1 MAGNLKQTIEFQAK
15 GIRKLKKQYKELE
28 NRTKGLEGS
37 TAKAGGG
44 LKSLGK
50 TAAVAGAAF
59 FGARAIIGGLQ
70 QSIQLAS
77 KFQGV
82 SRGFDNLAKSAGF
95 SSDAFSKFQDATD
108 GTIGSIELMTQANNA
123 MLLGITDS
131 EDQMAE
137 MFDVAQRLAQGL
149 GKDTAFGIESL
160 VTGLGRQSK
169 LMLDNL
175 GIMIDVDKAN
185 KDFAKSLNKSTS
197 ELTDQERKQA
207 FVNTAMEEGRKLVEK
222 MGEEQLTMASS
233 MDQAKSAASDVG
245 IELGQSL
252 SPAVTKIASGFA
264 GAATAVANYIKSLR
278 LSTAEITEA
287 TTAEEKE
294 DILLAK
300 IATKKQ
306 TLIDI
311 GWQLGAGGRQKME
324 NELLQLQVELVE
336 AINKRKDKEL
346 EASLKK
352 LDITMKQIEAEQKLI
367 EEENKKGK
375 SLDLGGEDFEAFIR
389 QQQELADAKAVE
401 AEWNDIIKEQYP
413 LLAESMGLL
422 GDQMELTAQD
432 RAAIQTEFN
441 ERYIQSVKGTYLLES
456 KEITD
461 AMARYSKVEK
471 DKTKLTEMETALRTE
486 LQLKTGQSAAAHF
499 ASTMQKMADSGMVGM
514 ETAKDFAKIQA
525 MVDSYAAANAAYKAM
540 AGIPVV
546 GPALAI
552 AAAAA
557 AIGAGFANVR
567 AIESAETGFEGIVDR
582 PTMFMTGEGNKR
594 EHIAVTPL
602 ENPNINGPKGG
613 SNITINVSSP
623 LMDES
628 VVETII
634 PAIKRAVRL
643 DLA

>member
-95 SSDAFSKFQDATD
+95 SSEAFSKFQDATD
-108 GTIGSIELMTQANNA
+108 GTIGSIDLMTQANNA

-324 NELLQLQVELVE
+324 NELLQLQVDLVD

-352 LDITMKQIEAEQKLI
+352 LEITIEQTKAEQKLI

-375 SLDLGGEDFEAFIR
+375 SLDLGGEDFEEYVR
-389 QQQELADAKAVE
+389 LQQELVDAKMVE
-401 AEWNDIIKEQYP
+401 SEWNNIIKEEYK
-413 LLAESMGLL
+413 LLAEGMGLL
-422 GDQMELTAQD
+422 GDQTELTAQD
-432 RAAIQTEFN
+432 RAEIQTEFN
-441 ERYIQSVKGTYLLES
+441 ERYLEAVKGTYELEDA
-456 KEITD
+456 EITA
-461 AMARYSKVEK
+461 AMVRYGEVEK
-471 DKTKLTEMETALRTE
+471 DKTKLTEMETSLRAKLHIQTA
-486 LQLKTGQSAAAHF
+486 QTVASSFAGSMKT
-499 ASTMQKMADSGMVGM
+499 MADAGMIGE
-514 ETAKDFAKIQA
+514 ETAKRFAQVQA
-525 MVDSYAAANAAYKAM
+525 LVDAYASANAAYKAM

-546 GPALAI
+546 GPALAV

-557 AIGAGFANVR
+557 AIGAGLANVKM
-567 AIESAETGFEGIVDR
+567 IEKAATGFEGVVDR
-582 PTMFMTGEGNKR
+582 PTMFMTGEGNKK
-594 EHIAVTPL
+594 EHVSVTPL
-602 ENPNINGPKGG
+602 ESPNINGPQGG
-613 SNITINVSSP
+613 GITVNISGG
-623 LMDES
+623 
-628 VVETII
+628 VVNDDYVRNTLL
-634 PAIKRAVRL
+634 PALNKAGSMG
-643 DLA
+643 A

>member
-95 SSDAFSKFQDATD
+95 SSEAFSKFQDATD
-108 GTIGSIELMTQANNA
+108 GTIGSIDLMTQANNA

-324 NELLQLQVELVE
+324 NELLQLQVDLVD

-352 LDITMKQIEAEQKLI
+352 LEITIEQTKAEQKLI

-375 SLDLGGEDFEAFIR
+375 SLDLGGEDFEEYVR
-389 QQQELADAKAVE
+389 LQQELVDAKMVE
-401 AEWNDIIKEQYP
+401 SEWNNIIKEEYK
-413 LLAESMGLL
+413 LLAEGMGLL
-422 GDQMELTAQD
+422 GDQTELTAQD
-432 RAAIQTEFN
+432 RAEIQTEFN
-441 ERYIQSVKGTYLLES
+441 ERYLEAVKGTYELEDA
-456 KEITD
+456 EITA
-461 AMARYSKVEK
+461 AMVRYGEVEK
-471 DKTKLTEMETALRTE
+471 DKTKLTEMETSLRAKLHIQTA
-486 LQLKTGQSAAAHF
+486 QTVASSFAGSMKT
-499 ASTMQKMADSGMVGM
+499 MADAGMIGE
-514 ETAKDFAKIQA
+514 ETAKRFAQVQA
-525 MVDSYAAANAAYKAM
+525 LVDAYASANAAYKAM

-546 GPALAI
+546 GPALAV

-557 AIGAGFANVR
+557 AIGAGLANVKM
-567 AIESAETGFEGIVDR
+567 IEKAATGFEGVVDR
-582 PTMFMTGEGNKR
+582 PTMFMTGEGNKK
-594 EHIAVTPL
+594 EHVSVTPL
-602 ENPNINGPKGG
+602 ESPNINGPQGG
-613 SNITINVSSP
+613 GITVNISGG
-623 LMDES
+623 
-628 VVETII
+628 VVNDDYVRNTLL
-634 PAIKRAVRL
+634 PALNKA
-643 DLA
+643 DSMGA